1 MYNVNLIL
9 YMYILYIYIHT
20 YIYIYI
26 YVVYIYI
33 LYIYIYMYVYFQV
46 LRFSCKPSFTML
58 CPSLKEGLFFQK
70 ELPKKLFMGKSLRE
84 NLWGG
89 VHDQR
94 DSCSDGIMEELLIR
108 PYQVRGSKMHFTIIC
123 KSIKGKSF
131 PQPCWDIHL
140 KNKP

>member
-1 MYNVNLIL
+1 
-9 YMYILYIYIHT
+9 
-20 YIYIYI
+20 
-26 YVVYIYI
+26 
-33 LYIYIYMYVYFQV
+33 MYVYFQV

-58 CPSLKEGLFFQK
+58 CPSLKYGGTFFPK
-70 ELPKKLFMGKSLRE
+70 RATKKLFMGKSFRE

-140 KNKP
+140 KNKS